1 MALVRPSMVV
11 TYYTKLLCT
20 GPDRHSSILMSLLFL
35 VAEAINIV
43 YVCFH
48 LIIVVIND
56 VKMWQNVWTDNTHW
70 CLQNLFG
77 LMVCYKLTKI
87 KIILKIKKEYHTFL
101 SYYTLSRRIKLQYRW
116 KIATFLKGFYLNVY
130 CRSFNLKSQWQI
142 WDILLGASTLG
153 VLFTIFFSFIWQVVF
168 KLG

>member
-101 SYYTLSRRIKLQYRW
+101 SYYTLSWYLASY
-116 KIATFLKGFYLNVY
+116 KITIPLKN
-130 CRSFNLKSQWQI
+130 CNLPKR
-142 WDILLGASTLG
+142 ILLKCL
-153 VLFTIFFSFIWQVVF
+153 LHE
-168 KLG
+168 L